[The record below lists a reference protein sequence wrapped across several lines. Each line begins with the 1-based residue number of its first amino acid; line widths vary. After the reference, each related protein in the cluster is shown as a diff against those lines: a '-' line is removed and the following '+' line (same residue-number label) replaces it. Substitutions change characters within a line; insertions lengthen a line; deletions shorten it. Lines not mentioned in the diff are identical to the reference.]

1 MLDEKKLGEALKGGC
16 WEGRA
21 ICLETTDSTNAEAK
35 RRIPE
40 TNGRILAVTAEQQT
54 AGRGR
59 RGRAWISPPGQNLYF
74 SVLLQPDL
82 PSQSASMLT
91 PAAALA
97 VCRALRAA
105 DVQARIKWPNDVVI
119 GGKKTCGILT
129 ELFFSGNGGY
139 WMVTGIG
146 INVNQEKFPAE
157 IETVATSL
165 KREKGRE
172 YGREELLACVL
183 NELTNCFQSVCSSGD
198 LSALREEYEGLLA
211 NRMERVEVLDPAG
224 SWRGTALGIGDTGRL
239 LVRRNDGS
247 VVAVFAGEVSV
258 RGIYG
263 YV

>member
-1 MLDEKKLGEALKGGC
+1 MLGRQGDLPGNDRLYQCGGETADSGNERSDSGGD
-16 WEGRA
+16 GR
-21 ICLETTDSTNAEAK
+21 TTDGRKRAERACLDFAPGTKPVFQRPSAAGSPLSK
-35 RRIPE
+35 R
-40 TNGRILAVTAEQQT
+40 AHA
-54 AGRGR
+54 
-59 RGRAWISPPGQNLYF
+59 
-74 SVLLQPDL
+74 D
-82 PSQSASMLT
+82 
-91 PAAALA
+91 
-97 VCRALRAA
+97 AA

-224 SWRGTALGIGDTGRL
+224 SWKGTALGIDDTGRL

-247 VVAVFAGEVSV
+247 VEAVFAGEVSV